1 MKIRILRGFRDYVPG
16 QVFEDWPG
24 GMCDILIGQG
34 LIEPVVE
41 EAAAPIEAAD
51 AEQDVERA
59 EAPQRKK
66 RKQ

>member
-41 EAAAPIEAAD
+41 EASPPIEAAD